1 MKILVVYYT
10 VYGHVLT
17 MAKAVE
23 EGAKSVAGSDVVLRR
38 AREFPDS
45 VQNLNKE
52 GGYAKQVYDSQAS
65 IPECTLDDLRAAD
78 GVIFGSPTRY
88 GNMTAQMKALIDST
102 AQLWLNG
109 EMEGKPA
116 GVFTST
122 ASTHGGQETTLL
134 TMMVPLLHLGMLIVG
149 VPYSLPGMIHTE
161 ARGGTPYGATT
172 IAGPRGEL
180 QPTPDDLAIAKA
192 LGRRVAEVTAA
203 VRGNK

>member
-38 AREFPDS
+38 AREFPDT

-192 LGRRVAEVTAA
+192 LDRRVAEVTAD

>member
-38 AREFPDS
+38 AREFPDT

-180 QPTPDDLAIAKA
+180 QPTPEDLTIAKA
-192 LGRRVAEVTAA
+192 LGRRVAEVTADL
-203 VRGNK
+203 RGNK